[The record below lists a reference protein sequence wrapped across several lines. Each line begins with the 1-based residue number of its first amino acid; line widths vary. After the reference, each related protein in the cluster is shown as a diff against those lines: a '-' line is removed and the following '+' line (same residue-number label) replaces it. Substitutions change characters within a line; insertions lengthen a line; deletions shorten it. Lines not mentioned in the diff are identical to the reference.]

1 MNLMNEVWYIA
12 RDRQRQEIPWV
23 MTRDASGRV
32 TEYLARGATLTREEI
47 DRAEKRRMDCM
58 DCHNRPSHVF
68 LSPAQAVDEALA
80 AGRIAPSLPFIKLQ
94 AVEAMARGY
103 PSTAAA
109 RAGIAAELDA
119 FYATKYPALYPQ
131 KREAIRAAI
140 VEVQRLYETNVFPE
154 MKTDWR
160 SHPNNIGHLYF
171 PGCARCHDG
180 EHVSAEGTPVRSECE
195 ICHTIL
201 KQTEGGKRVAVARG
215 QSFRHPVEI
224 GDLSAAACS
233 ACHTGGPGP

>member
-1 MNLMNEVWYIA
+1 
-12 RDRQRQEIPWV
+12 
-23 MTRDASGRV
+23 
-32 TEYLARGATLTREEI
+32 
-47 DRAEKRRMDCM
+47 
-58 DCHNRPSHVF
+58 
-68 LSPAQAVDEALA
+68 
-80 AGRIAPSLPFIKLQ
+80 
-94 AVEAMARGY
+94 
-103 PSTAAA
+103 
-109 RAGIAAELDA
+109 
-119 FYATKYPALYPQ
+119 
-131 KREAIRAAI
+131 
-140 VEVQRLYETNVFPE
+140 VQRLYETNVFPE